1 MCMCVCV
8 QYAGTHSRHSDVSTN
23 FWLFP
28 ISDCKEI
35 QVAAPVTALA
45 LVEQSKTPVAKG
57 LGARTSSIAVRIL
70 ATLSPATNIYISFLS
85 SCGKKTEL
93 EWNDSRSVQ
102 TRVLYQN
109 RRAWCIFWSLFEAQ
123 VEKELLFQQAC
134 ERNHVV
140 LNSCS
145 SWKLGV
151 QRDTIGVWHHLPAPA
166 PSSKFKKLK
175 TLQYQDP
182 GVLVAESR
190 RRGSLAGSSFQF
202 LGEWLWANTKT
213 QDKNRLEHR
222 ARWTSQ
228 RQIVD
233 FAKQRRTLSCCP
245 CRTRYAGHHL
255 GSRHVGYVLAPGR
268 SQWSVWIA

>member
-1 MCMCVCV
+1 MCMCV
-8 QYAGTHSRHSDVSTN
+8 YSTLGPIVDIPMYQPTFDSFPYQIAKKYKLQHRWQHLPWSN
-23 FWLFP
+23 SLKHPLQKDLGHEQAPLQSAFWQRFHLR
-28 ISDCKEI
+28 
-35 QVAAPVTALA
+35 Q
-45 LVEQSKTPVAKG
+45 
-57 LGARTSSIAVRIL
+57 
-70 ATLSPATNIYISFLS
+70 NISFLS

-151 QRDTIGVWHHLPAPA
+151 QRDTIAVWHHLPAPA
-166 PSSKFKKLK
+166 PSSKFKKSK

-268 SQWSVWIA
+268 SQWSGGIA